1 MTNEERAEQLWMQY
15 GADYKRI
22 SKQQIIDLICAELA
36 VPQPG
41 SSDYIRLLCGYLF
54 CLGDSS
60 DAALLEKVKY
70 TFDMDTGCM
79 IDKEWIES
87 LKQDDVHGIARQDLI
102 QRFIEYYQHYHAPPA
117 PKAKNFWQ
125 RTFHHKQKT

>member
-15 GADYKRI
+15 GSDFDRI
-22 SKQQIIDLICAELA
+22 PKQQIIDLICGELA
-36 VPQPG
+36 SAQPKN
-41 SSDYIRLLCGYLF
+41 SEYIRLLCGYLF

-70 TFDMDTGCM
+70 RFDMDSGCM
-79 IDKEWIES
+79 IDGEWIES
-87 LKQDDVHGIARQDLI
+87 LKQDDVHSIIRQDLI
-102 QRFIEYYQHYHAPPA
+102 QRFTEYYQHYYAPPA

-125 RTFHHKQKT
+125 RIFHRKQKT